1 MRTSVATLISGVTG
15 VLIGGLAVGVLVF
28 LWQGE
33 EQPTQFPNLTSP
45 AAVTTIDSNVIS
57 KPIAIEK
64 RTSDLDRILQIQSV
78 HDSTKL
84 ASDFDQSVS
93 LYLLLARAD
102 VSDLE
107 RYISES
113 FAVSPRNQRNA
124 ALSIIFGRYAALDPN
139 AALDRAL
146 ALNQLT
152 LQERSNIIRSIFNEW
167 TVGNLEDAVAALEDL
182 PPQFKFSA
190 ASAIMWRSDFLSA
203 DQRIQLAEQIGPND
217 GWIANTV
224 ASIRSEASKVDPRK
238 AYYDRVREPTQTQE
252 HYAEIFGIV
261 RHWFELEGASILS
274 EINDSLENRN
284 VRRNVV
290 NTLIWNAIATN
301 TATPRE
307 VLNVVSEFPNQQ
319 DAKETIHHTL
329 RSWANLDPKES
340 FEASF
345 DLDDQFINLDF
356 RRSLLQIWAAKDAD
370 ELLAEATSLPREYQ
384 DAAVLTGLGHLSR
397 SSPLEAIRIA
407 RNLDTSELR
416 TQARDEIVG
425 QWSSVNARAAFE
437 WLLNDGFD
445 VGDRN
450 ETSIIHQVFSSYINQ
465 DLESA
470 MRFASEYQGEAKD
483 QLKVQIARE
492 LIYSDLERA
501 IEYMPNVVDESS
513 RAELQFQIGRELVE
527 LDPIEALSYG
537 NSVEQSH
544 KANYYNGVVWQW
556 AYNDFTSLHKN
567 IHRIPREFRSDAADA
582 LIRINEENNYL
593 SERDVRKLESTL
605 EDVERVVPPYPNN

>member
-1 MRTSVATLISGVTG
+1 MRTSVATLVSGVIG
-15 VLIGGLAVGVLVF
+15 LLIGGVAVGVWAF
-28 LWQGE
+28 LRFAE
-33 EQPTQFPNLTSP
+33 EQPTPYPTLTSP
-45 AAVTTIDSNVIS
+45 SAVQTIGSEVVPT
-57 KPIAIEK
+57 PIAIEEP
-64 RTSDLDRILQIQSV
+64 TSGLDPILQIQSV
-78 HDSTKL
+78 HESTQL

-93 LYLLLARAD
+93 IYLLLARAD
-102 VSDLE
+102 KRDLE

-113 FAVSPRNQRNA
+113 FSISTKNQRNA
-124 ALSIIFGRYAALDPN
+124 ALSIIFGRYAALDPH

-152 LQERSNIIRSIFNEW
+152 LQERSNVIRSIFNEW
-167 TVGNLEDAVAALEDL
+167 TVGNLEEAVAALEDL

-224 ASIRSEASKVDPRK
+224 ASIRSEASKVDPRR
-238 AYYDRVREPTQTQE
+238 AFYDRVQAPTQSQE
-252 HYAEIFGIV
+252 HYAELLGIV
-261 RHWFELEGASILS
+261 RHWLELEGASILS
-274 EINDSLENRN
+274 EIHESLDNRN
-284 VRRNVV
+284 MRRSVL

-301 TATPRE
+301 TASPSE
-307 VLNVVSEFPNQQ
+307 VLSVVAEFPNRQ
-319 DAKETIHHTL
+319 DAKESMQHTL
-329 RSWANLDPKES
+329 RSWANLDPKQS

-345 DLDDQFINLDF
+345 EFDDQFINLDF
-356 RRSLLQIWAAKDAD
+356 RKSLLQMWAAKDAD
-370 ELLAEATSLPREYQ
+370 GLLTEATSLPRAYQ
-384 DAAVLTGLGHLSR
+384 DIAVLSALGHMSR
-397 SSPLEAIRIA
+397 HSPEEATRIA

-416 TQARDEIVG
+416 TQARDEVVG
-425 QWSSVNARAAFE
+425 QWSSVNARAALE
-437 WLLNDGFD
+437 WLLNDGLD

-450 ETSIIHQVFSSYINQ
+450 ETSIVHQVFSSYVNQ

-537 NSVEQSH
+537 DNVKQSH
-544 KANYYNGVVWQW
+544 KGNYYNGVVWQW
-556 AYNDFTSLHKN
+556 AYNDFNSLHKN
-567 IHRIPREFRSDAADA
+567 IHRIPREFRSGAADA
-582 LIRINEENNYL
+582 LIRINEDNDYL
-593 SERDVRKLESTL
+593 SEREVRTLESMVTSHQGL
-605 EDVERVVPPYPNN
+605 IIRSD